1 MKKVI
6 LTGATG
12 FVGNAV
18 LRELIKNNIEVIAL
32 GRKDNPKNIPQNKLI
47 TYIKIDL
54 DNIKNLTDNNS
65 VKNADTFFN
74 FAWSGVDTKERKN
87 EYTQYDNV
95 KKALDCLY
103 VAKEIGCRR
112 FIGIGSIMEKEALD
126 ITLINDTKP
135 NMSYVYGASKLYTH
149 MMSKAIANKIGVDFI
164 WCEITNTYGVGEI
177 NNRLISSTLQK
188 IIKGEE
194 LNFTEGQQN
203 YNFIYIDDVARAFY
217 LIGIKGKP
225 FSRYLIG
232 GNDTQQLKNYLLII
246 KDIIAKDKIFNF
258 GVVPYNGSNLSLDYF
273 DFKNLEDDTGFKP
286 KTSFKEG
293 IEKTFQWLLK
303 EYKKENI
310 F

>member
-54 DNIKNLTDNNS
+54 NNIKNLIDDNS

-87 EYTQYDNV
+87 EYIQYDNV

-103 VAKEIGCRR
+103 VAKKIGCRR
-112 FIGIGSIMEKEALD
+112 FIGVGSIMEKEALD
-126 ITLINDTKP
+126 ITLMNNIKP

-149 MMSKAIANKIGVDFI
+149 MMSKAIANKIGIDFI
-164 WCEITNTYGVGEI
+164 WCEITNIYGIGEV
-177 NNRLISSTLQK
+177 NTRLISSTLQK

-232 GNDTQQLKNYLLII
+232 GNDTQQLKNYLLTI